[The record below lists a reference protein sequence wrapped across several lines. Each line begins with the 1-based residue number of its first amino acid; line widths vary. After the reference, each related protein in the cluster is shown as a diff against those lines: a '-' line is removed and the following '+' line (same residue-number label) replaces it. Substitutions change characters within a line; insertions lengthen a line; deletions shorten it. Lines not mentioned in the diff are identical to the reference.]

1 MQGRAGYF
9 EIQNNPKWLILSLM
23 IVVKVCK
30 MTLNTQFG
38 HIDKH
43 HSGLGMMD
51 DKSLSQLKMYNVFL
65 SSMICNIPG
74 N

>member
-43 HSGLGMMD
+43 HSGLWYD
-51 DKSLSQLKMYNVFL
+51 RW
-65 SSMICNIPG
+65 
-74 N
+74 